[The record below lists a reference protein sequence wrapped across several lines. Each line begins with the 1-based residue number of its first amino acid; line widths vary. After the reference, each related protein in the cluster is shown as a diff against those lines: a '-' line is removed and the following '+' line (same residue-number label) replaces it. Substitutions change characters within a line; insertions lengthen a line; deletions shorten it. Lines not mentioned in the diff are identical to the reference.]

1 MLFEEIYSY
10 CMSKK
15 RSVESFPFDE
25 FTLVIKVENKIFAL
39 LSIDKPG
46 FINLKHHSLLI
57 PELLEQYQAINPGYH
72 MNKNHWITICY
83 NDGSLS
89 ASFIQ
94 SLIDIS
100 YSLIV
105 ESLPKRK
112 RLRFQAI
119 CKIIPY
125 QSEEYKA
132 CLALR
137 NEVLRQP
144 LGLHFNE
151 KDLADD
157 LHDIHIIASTEDHIL
172 GCLILKDIDKTKVKM
187 RQVAVSPKFQGMG
200 IGKDMVQFAEQT
212 ALRMHYTTIELHARL
227 ESAPFYDSLLYTRL
241 GNQFLEVNIPH
252 IKMYKNL

>member
-1 MLFEEIYSY
+1 MSFEEIYSY
-10 CMSKK
+10 CISKK

-25 FTLVIKVENKIFAL
+25 YTMVIKVENKIFAL

-57 PELLEQYQAINPGYH
+57 PELLEQYQAIRPGYH
-72 MNKNHWITICY
+72 MNKNHWITVCY

-105 ESLPKRK
+105 QSLPKRI
-112 RLRFQAI
+112 RLRLHAI
-119 CKIIPY
+119 CKMIPY
-125 QSEEYKA
+125 QSEEYISA
-132 CLALR
+132 IALR
-137 NEVLRQP
+137 NEILKYP
-144 LGLHFNE
+144 LGLHCTE
-151 KDLADD
+151 KDIAED
-157 LHDIHIIASTEDHIL
+157 LHDIHIIASTENLVI
-172 GCLILKDIDKTKVKM
+172 GCLILKEIDKTKVKM

-200 IGKDMVQFAEQT
+200 LGKDMVDFAEQI
-212 ALRMHYTTIELHARL
+212 AIHMHYSTMELHARI
-227 ESAPFYDSLLYTRL
+227 ESASFYDSLLYTRI
-241 GNQFLEVNIPH
+241 GNEFIEVNIPH

>member
-1 MLFEEIYSY
+1 MSFEEIYSY

-57 PELLEQYQAINPGYH
+57 PELLEQYQAIRPGYH
-72 MNKNHWITICY
+72 MNKNHWITVCY

-105 ESLPKRK
+105 QSLPKRI
-112 RLRFQAI
+112 RLRLHAI
-119 CKIIPY
+119 CKMIPY
-125 QSEEYKA
+125 QSEEYKSS
-132 CLALR
+132 LALR

-144 LGLHFNE
+144 LGLHFTDQDIAE
-151 KDLADD
+151 D
-157 LHDIHIIASTEDHIL
+157 LHDIHIIASTEDHVI
-172 GCLILKDIDKTKVKM
+172 GCLILKEIDKTKVKM

-200 IGKDMVQFAEQT
+200 LGKDMVDFAEQI
-212 ALRMHYTTIELHARL
+212 AIQMHYSTMELHARI
-227 ESAPFYDSLLYTRL
+227 ESASFYDSLLYTRI
-241 GNQFLEVNIPH
+241 GNEFIEVNIPH

>member
-1 MLFEEIYSY
+1 MSFEEIYSY

-57 PELLEQYQAINPGYH
+57 PELLEQYQAIRPGYH
-72 MNKNHWITICY
+72 MNKNHWITVCY

-105 ESLPKRK
+105 QSLPKRI
-112 RLRFQAI
+112 RLRLHAI

-125 QSEEYKA
+125 QSEEYKSS
-132 CLALR
+132 LALR

-144 LGLHFNE
+144 LGLHFTDQDIAE
-151 KDLADD
+151 D
-157 LHDIHIIASTEDHIL
+157 LHDIHIIASTEDHVI
-172 GCLILKDIDKTKVKM
+172 GCLILKEIDKTKVKM

-200 IGKDMVQFAEQT
+200 LGKDMVDFAEQI
-212 ALRMHYTTIELHARL
+212 AIQMHYSTMELHARI
-227 ESAPFYDSLLYTRL
+227 ESASFYDSLLYTRI
-241 GNQFLEVNIPH
+241 GNEFIEVNIPH

>member
-1 MLFEEIYSY
+1 MSFEEIYSY

-57 PELLEQYQAINPGYH
+57 PELLEQYQAIRPGYH
-72 MNKNHWITICY
+72 MNKNHWITVCY

-105 ESLPKRK
+105 QSLPKRI
-112 RLRFQAI
+112 RLRLHAI
-119 CKIIPY
+119 CKMIPY
-125 QSEEYKA
+125 QSEEYKSS
-132 CLALR
+132 LALR

-144 LGLHFNE
+144 LGLHFTDQDIAE
-151 KDLADD
+151 D
-157 LHDIHIIASTEDHIL
+157 LHDIHIIASTENLVI
-172 GCLILKDIDKTKVKM
+172 GCLILKEIDKTKVKM

-200 IGKDMVQFAEQT
+200 LGKDMVDFAEQI
-212 ALRMHYTTIELHARL
+212 AIQMHYSTMELHARI
-227 ESAPFYDSLLYTRL
+227 ESASFYDSLLYTRI
-241 GNQFLEVNIPH
+241 GNEFIEVNIPH